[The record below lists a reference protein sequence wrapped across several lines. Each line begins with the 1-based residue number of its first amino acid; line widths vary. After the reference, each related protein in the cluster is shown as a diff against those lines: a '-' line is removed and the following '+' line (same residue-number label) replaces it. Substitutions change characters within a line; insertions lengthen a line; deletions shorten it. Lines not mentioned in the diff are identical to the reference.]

1 MTLKPW
7 HLKIGLAAGIFILA
21 AYLGAIIFGDNGLME
36 LNRKKAQL
44 EKIQAEN
51 QGIEKK
57 NQALYR
63 RVNRLKNDPAYLEHV
78 VRQQLHVVGEDQLVF
93 KFKSHN

>member
-63 RVNRLKNDPAYLEHV
+63 RVNRLKNDPVYLEYII
-78 VRQQLHVVGEDQLVF
+78 RRELSLVGEDEIVF
-93 KFKSHN
+93 KFKKE